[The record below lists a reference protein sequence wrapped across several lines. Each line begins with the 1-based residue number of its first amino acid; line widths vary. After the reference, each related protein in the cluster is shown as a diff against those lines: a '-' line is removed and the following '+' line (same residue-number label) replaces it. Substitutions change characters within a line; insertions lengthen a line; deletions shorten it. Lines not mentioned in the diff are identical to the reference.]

1 MCWLILGM
9 ETMCEHIYIHM
20 HTFTHTRRF
29 TRVAFACVTV
39 SNFVNIHPVL
49 WKQQSYKCFCENLAT
64 QIHMPCFTKN
74 EILSFVSHPRLCN
87 IYNNITLWL
96 CNPAATVPKEKK
108 KKEENFEVKYIKEKD
123 TIMFVIQSE
132 SQN

>member
-9 ETMCEHIYIHM
+9 ETMCEHI
-20 HTFTHTRRF
+20 HTCRF

-39 SNFVNIHPVL
+39 SSFVNIHPVL

-64 QIHMPCFTKN
+64 QMHMPCFTKN
-74 EILSFVSHPRLCN
+74 EILSFVSHSRLCN

-96 CNPAATVPKEKK
+96 CNPEVTVRKEK
-108 KKEENFEVKYIKEKD
+108 KKEENFEVKYIKEND